1 MAVSSSKI
9 PFVTT
14 LSASNVLK
22 ESVSPSS
29 ETTVSVFMVASQ
41 ITPFTIEAFGEQAK
55 VMPVHKAI
63 AARFNL
69 FMFLFLI
76 EVVQEDCNTFQ
87 RFLRLV
93 LDLDGKLDLSLGYA
107 TQICQSL

>member
-1 MAVSSSKI
+1 
-9 PFVTT
+9 
-14 LSASNVLK
+14 
-22 ESVSPSS
+22 
-29 ETTVSVFMVASQ
+29 MVASQ
-41 ITPFTIEAFGEQAK
+41 ITPFTIETFGEQAK

>member
-1 MAVSSSKI
+1 
-9 PFVTT
+9 
-14 LSASNVLK
+14 
-22 ESVSPSS
+22 
-29 ETTVSVFMVASQ
+29 MVASQ

-107 TQICQSL
+107 TQIVKVCSLAIRRILCPVNTGCPNFILSMP